1 MPAAINLQKV
11 TVSGWKAIDEN
22 PVEIEFEGESWLIY
36 GGNETGKSSTFSAIR
51 AALFERPNVTG
62 EFANDWVNNQTPNGA
77 RIELEL
83 LIDGDEF
90 TIVKTRGH
98 AKSGNTIL
106 YEGRGG
112 GRTQIVTGTD
122 AANEIL
128 EKIGARPRGGAG
140 SREDE
145 QPSNWGILAWLL
157 APQGMDSVTPAR
169 EQGTQTIGL
178 ERAVSAQM
186 VQVEET
192 LKSNLDAQLTAGG
205 SRERQPRTGSTYK
218 AAIDASATT
227 TDTLNEIEIK
237 RGQYTQLLQEI
248 RQIEQSI
255 DDEEARLAEAE
266 EAINELVGN
275 EVDLTGLDTKIATK
289 QGQIDTKE
297 QEIVAAKANVEALR
311 EIEEEANKLQ
321 SELDGLKNQIK
332 DVHASK
338 QELGARIKSNHDQIN
353 FLTERLQKNSEENLA
368 KQELWRAAVAETT
381 RIELMETLG
390 KLDVLEGKMD
400 ELLEQGPIIDD
411 DELKNMSELVS
422 RYDKADAML
431 KALAEGAGVSVQ
443 IEGELKAIWNIDGLE
458 TEVDTGTAFAQ
469 EIAIQGDDFTLNL
482 KKETKEDMDWVQ
494 ERNDCV
500 SEFEKYS
507 VTDSEGLRNKLDEE
521 RLRSRTAES
530 LKNKIEAYPS
540 REEIEERRQK
550 LPVQSD
556 GDDDLDVGILKVEIE
571 TLEDEKEK
579 LGTDIQ
585 KLREATEPL
594 EQKSVTIGN
603 DLSELR
609 ASETATDALARSAY
623 SRRDSEI
630 EENGVMATREQ
641 RLKELSREQAEM
653 VKERQQLIVQK
664 ETEEEAAK
672 GGITQARRVK
682 RQIERELIRKRADLN
697 TMNSKAEEL
706 GGGNLQQAFVE
717 ANIAVNATRH
727 SKERIER
734 VVEAESRLLNRFAK
748 ALDDATE
755 LEIGPIKDQV
765 QIWLAAITQGRW
777 TQLEM
782 DSKLNVTRISGPAS
796 PPIEGEK
803 VGSGGLKQVI
813 HALIRLA
820 VACKVHD
827 DKSKDNPDFPPVALV
842 MDESQGHVDDNRV
855 RRLVGR
861 FNTEIEKGRVQV
873 IALSHRRNEFQ
884 SLNARNYN
892 VERREAT
899 DDRDV
904 ED

>member
-1 MPAAINLQKV
+1 M
-11 TVSGWKAIDEN
+11 
-22 PVEIEFEGESWLIY
+22 
-36 GGNETGKSSTFSAIR
+36 
-51 AALFERPNVTG
+51 
-62 EFANDWVNNQTPNGA
+62 
-77 RIELEL
+77 
-83 LIDGDEF
+83 
-90 TIVKTRGH
+90 
-98 AKSGNTIL
+98 
-106 YEGRGG
+106 
-112 GRTQIVTGTD
+112 
-122 AANEIL
+122 
-128 EKIGARPRGGAG
+128 
-140 SREDE
+140 
-145 QPSNWGILAWLL
+145 
-157 APQGMDSVTPAR
+157 
-169 EQGTQTIGL
+169 
-178 ERAVSAQM
+178 
-186 VQVEET
+186 
-192 LKSNLDAQLTAGG
+192 
-205 SRERQPRTGSTYK
+205 
-218 AAIDASATT
+218 
-227 TDTLNEIEIK
+227 
-237 RGQYTQLLQEI
+237 
-248 RQIEQSI
+248 
-255 DDEEARLAEAE
+255 
-266 EAINELVGN
+266 GN
-275 EVDLTGLDTKIATK
+275 EVDLTGMDTKIATK

-297 QEIVAAKANVEALR
+297 QEIVAATANVEALR
-311 EIEEEANKLQ
+311 EIEDEANKLQ
-321 SELDGLKNQIK
+321 SELDSLKNRIK

-338 QELGARIKSNHDQIN
+338 QELGARIKSNHEQIN
-353 FLTERLQKNSEENLA
+353 LLTERLQKNSEENLA
-368 KQELWRAAVAETT
+368 KQEQWRAAVAETT
-381 RIELMETLG
+381 RIELMETLE
-390 KLDVLEGKMD
+390 KLDGLEGKMD

-431 KALAEGAGVSVQ
+431 KALAEGVGVSVQ
-443 IEGELKAIWNIDGLE
+443 IDGELKANWNIDGLE
-458 TEVDTGTAFAQ
+458 TEVDTEIAFAQ
-469 EIAIQGDDFTLNL
+469 EMAIQGDDFTLNL
-482 KKETKEDMDWVQ
+482 KKETKEDMDWVE

-507 VTDSEGLRNKLDEE
+507 VTDSDGLRNKWEAE

-530 LKNKIEAYPS
+530 LKIKIEACPS

-550 LPVQSD
+550 LPEQSD
-556 GDDDLDVGILKVEIE
+556 GDDDLDVDILKVEIE

-585 KLREATEPL
+585 ELREATEPL
-594 EQKSVTIGN
+594 EQESVTIGN
-603 DLSELR
+603 ELSELR
-609 ASETATDALARSAY
+609 ASETATDALAKSAY

-641 RLKELSREQAEM
+641 RLKELNREQAEM

-717 ANIAVNATRH
+717 ANIAVNATHH
-727 SKERIER
+727 SKERIKR
-734 VVEAESRLLNRFAK
+734 VVEAESRLLNRFAN

-765 QIWLAAITQGRW
+765 QIWLAAVTRGRW

-782 DSKLNVTRISGPAS
+782 DSKLNVTRIAGPAS

-827 DKSKDNPDFPPVALV
+827 DKSADNPDFPPVALV
-842 MDESQGHVDDNRV
+842 MDESQGHVDDDRV

-861 FNTEIEKGRVQV
+861 FNTEIERGRVQV